1 MLSQPR
7 NKLNQQLC
15 RQRGYI
21 SHTHLPYHLV
31 QVQSYS
37 HAPWSYIHTKPTLN
51 FRCCFLRMLHT
62 VLPSGRWGIHWDF
75 ILTNVFSGNTRSMV
89 PHMRWFEGDWSLENM
104 IQPYKKPLHFV
115 SHWEPKNGWSLTLL
129 IPRLHPERQRLNHIL
144 PGEVNSG
151 CCKPK

>member
-15 RQRGYI
+15 RQTGYI
-21 SHTHLPYHLV
+21 SHTHLSYHLV

-37 HAPWSYIHTKPTLN
+37 HAPWSYIHTRPTLN

-62 VLPSGRWGIHWDF
+62 VLSSGRWGIHWDF

-89 PHMRWFEGDWSLENM
+89 PHMGWFEGDWSLENM
-104 IQPYKKPLHFV
+104 IQPYKKTLAFC
-115 SHWEPKNGWSLTLL
+115 LTLRTQKWMEFNPPYSQAASWKTEAKSHL
-129 IPRLHPERQRLNHIL
+129 AW
-144 PGEVNSG
+144 GS
-151 CCKPK
+151 